1 MSNNLEK
8 HRRKALTSLAFFV
21 RRAKTSCMAVPEKHD
36 ESLQDLDSVLRFNAE
51 LAETVQQQQKVIQ
64 QLREELNLYRRKL
77 FGRSSERHIEDD
89 SQLHLFDV
97 AEQISEA
104 VAEEDELDPPEP
116 AKRRRRKKKSEK
128 LPAHLRRE
136 IIEADV
142 STEERMCSCCGK
154 EMPIIGTDISE
165 RLDLIPAELFVWE
178 IRRHKRAC
186 GTCKDRVAQ
195 VPAGEEPGGP
205 TTPVPGSDYG
215 FGVYTQIITN
225 KFADHLPLYRG
236 EDIFARAGLMIPRNT
251 QFGMLAKIATLFAPL
266 VALMK
271 SRVVSGPV
279 IGVDDTSVR
288 LQDASLPGK
297 MRTARFWLYRGRGAH
312 PYNVF
317 DFTDS
322 RGRDGPAGFL
332 KDFRGHAVV
341 DAYGVNDGVYLGK
354 EDQIFAAC
362 CNAHAR
368 RKFVEAKPNDAVAAA
383 RALAMYRGLYDIED
397 RAKLLSSDARL
408 ELRQQE
414 SVPIMRELHDW
425 LLEKN
430 DDLRV
435 LPKSKLGK
443 AVRYALNQWDELSV
457 YLGDG
462 AIPIDNNE
470 TESELRRLT
479 IGRKN
484 WLFVGSHRG
493 GEVAASMY
501 SVVSSAARHHLDVWA
516 YVDDCLRKLAGG
528 CEDYHS
534 LLPDVWRDSHVE
546 SIRVYRDAEKESR
559 RLTTQ
564 QRRTRRREGRVA

>member
-1 MSNNLEK
+1 
-8 HRRKALTSLAFFV
+8 
-21 RRAKTSCMAVPEKHD
+21 MAAPEKQD
-36 ESLQDLDSVLRFNAE
+36 DSLQDLNSVLRFNAE
-51 LAETVQQQQKVIQ
+51 LAETVQQQQETIQ
-64 QLREELNLYRRKL
+64 QLREELNLYRKKL
-77 FGRSSERHIEDD
+77 FGRSSERHVEDA

-97 AEQISEA
+97 GEEQIG
-104 VAEEDELDPPEP
+104 EDEECEP
-116 AKRRRRKKKSEK
+116 DLPAAPKRRRRKKKSEK
-128 LPAHLRRE
+128 LPEHLRRE

-142 STEERMCSCCGK
+142 SAKERMCSCCGE

-186 GTCKDRVAQ
+186 GKCKDRVAQ
-195 VPAGEEPGGP
+195 VPAGEEPGGR

-215 FGVYTQIITN
+215 FGVYTQIIVG

-251 QFGMLAKIATLFAPL
+251 QFGMLANIATLFAPL

-271 SRVVSGPV
+271 SQVVSGPV
-279 IGVDDTSVR
+279 LGVDDTSVR

-297 MRTARFWLYRGRGAH
+297 MRTARFWLYRGRGDH

-332 KDFRGHAVV
+332 KDFHGHAVI

-354 EDQIFAAC
+354 DDQIFAAC

-397 RAKLLSSDARL
+397 RAKMLSADARL
-408 ELRQQE
+408 ELRQRE

-425 LLEKN
+425 LMEKN

-516 YVDDCLRKLAGG
+516 YVDDCLRRLAG
-528 CEDYHS
+528 
-534 LLPDVWRDSHVE
+534 
-546 SIRVYRDAEKESR
+546 
-559 RLTTQ
+559 
-564 QRRTRRREGRVA
+564 